1 MAVVQLTDTINDPDL
16 VPATGESTCGVCEDW
31 LLYTAAGTLVA
42 GGVLLVTGNRK
53 AGLAVAATGAAL
65 TMLDQQETVKACW
78 DALPDYLE
86 EIQGILARVQGTVEE
101 IAAQGA
107 KLRAALGK

>member
-1 MAVVQLTDTINDPDL
+1 MAVVQLTESVNDPEL
-16 VPATGESTCGVCEDW
+16 VPATDESGYDECENW
-31 LLYTAAGTLVA
+31 LLYSAAGTLVA

-65 TMLDQQETVKACW
+65 AMLDQQETVKAVW
-78 DALPDYLE
+78 NALPEYLT
-86 EIQGILARVQGTVEE
+86 EIQGILTRVQSTVEE

-107 KLRAALGK
+107 KLRAALGN

>member
-1 MAVVQLTDTINDPDL
+1 MVVVPLSKSVNDPEL
-16 VPATGESTCGVCEDW
+16 IPATGESARGERDDW
-31 LLYTAAGTLVA
+31 LLYAAAGTLAA

-53 AGLAVAATGAAL
+53 AGLVVAATGAAL
-65 TMLDQQETVKACW
+65 AMLDQQETVKACW
-78 DALPDYLE
+78 DVLPGYLS
-86 EIQGILARVQGTVEE
+86 EIQDLLTRVQSTVEE

>member
-1 MAVVQLTDTINDPDL
+1 MTIVQLSKSIDDPELAPVTSDS
-16 VPATGESTCGVCEDW
+16 GDWKEDW
-31 LLYTAAGTLVA
+31 LLYSAAGTLVA

-65 TMLDQQETVKACW
+65 AMLDQQETVKACW
-78 DALPDYLE
+78 DALPGYLS
-86 EIQGILARVQGTVEE
+86 EIQEILTRVQSTVEE

-107 KLRAALGK
+107 KLRTMLGK